1 MHQPAPLIALLGL
14 WAGGSHA
21 SPFDKAAAASSLSD
35 CLTKAGVPVDTS
47 GSPDYRLDTSSFNLR
62 LNYTPV
68 AVAAVTTT
76 KHVQDAVACARQA
89 GVKANAK
96 CGGHSYASFGLGG
109 EDGHLV
115 IEMSRMNKVV
125 LDNATG
131 IATAEG
137 GTRLGHLAW
146 ELWNQ
151 GNRAISHGTCP
162 GFVNSTLPLLFTVSF
177 SLRLW
182 LLT

>member
-1 MHQPAPLIALLGL
+1 MHQLAPLFALLGL
-14 WAGGSHA
+14 AGAAYA
-21 SPFDKAAAASSLSD
+21 SPFDKADTLAD
-35 CLTKAGVPVDTS
+35 CLTKAGVPIDES
-47 GSPDYRLDTSSFNLR
+47 GSAEYKLDATPFNLR

-76 KHVQDAVACARQA
+76 KHVQDAVTCARQLRI
-89 GVKANAK
+89 KANAK

-146 ELWNQ
+146 ELYNQ
-151 GNRAISHGTCP
+151 GKRAISHGTCP
-162 GFVNSTLPLLFTVSF
+162 G
-177 SLRLW
+177 
-182 LLT
+182 

>member
-1 MHQPAPLIALLGL
+1 MHRLGPLFALLGL
-14 WAGGSHA
+14 ASTSHA
-21 SPFDKAAAASSLSD
+21 SAFDKAASLAD
-35 CLTKAGVPVDTS
+35 CLTKAGVPVDAS
-47 GSPDYRLDTSSFNLR
+47 GSPDYKLDATPFNLR

-68 AVAAVTTT
+68 AVAAVTTV
-76 KHVQDAVACARQA
+76 KHIQDAVTCVREL

-115 IEMSRMNKVV
+115 IEMTRMNKVV
-125 LDNATG
+125 LDNTTG

-146 ELWNQ
+146 ELYNQ
-151 GNRAISHGTCP
+151 GKRAISHGTCP
-162 GFVNSTLPLLFTVSF
+162 G
-177 SLRLW
+177 
-182 LLT
+182 